1 MINVGNKVVCMQE
14 HVYYRSGNKSEP
26 LTHKQG
32 NIYEVCKYDESDNTI
47 YIKAEE
53 SYVNINGLWFS
64 LDYLPETPPFPK
76 DVPYF
81 KDYFVTLAE
90 WRDKQINSI
99 LDD

>member
-1 MINVGNKVVCMQE
+1 MIKKGDKVVCVRE
-14 HVYYRSGNKSEP
+14 HIYYRSGNKAEP

-32 NIYEVCKYDESDNTI
+32 NIYNTTKYDSSDNTI

-53 SYVNINGLWFS
+53 SYGGLWFS

-81 KDYFVTLAE
+81 NYFFILLSE

-99 LDD
+99 LND